1 MCDGQK
7 ARSSKHYSFSVLG
20 VAIILCV
27 GGFFMLAAML
37 LEPIIAGLFML
48 PWFQHNHKWRYA
60 YAEWQA
66 GSTLQLQRL
75 AYESLG
81 GSTWSNAT
89 GTIPVTQPEER
100 LAMLDISNPTHARLM
115 RPSVELTKADHDYTS
130 NSVQHRPSLRYSKLP
145 STEQM

>member
-1 MCDGQK
+1 MCHEQK

-20 VAIILCV
+20 VGIILCL

-37 LEPIIAGLFML
+37 LEPVVAGLFKL
-48 PWFQHNHKWRYA
+48 PWFQHNRKWRYA

-75 AYESLG
+75 AHESLG
-81 GSTWSNAT
+81 AGTWSNTA
-89 GTIPVTQPEER
+89 GTVPVTRPEER
-100 LAMLDISNPTHARLM
+100 LAMLDISDSTHARLM
-115 RPSVELTKADHDYTS
+115 RPSAELTKLDHDYTNS
-130 NSVQHRPSLRYSKLP
+130 SVQHRPSLRYSKLP